1 MKPLKKILSVLL
13 ILALSLCLLSGCG
26 RRNDEDDEGSE
37 DEGWSED
44 GEQYEDELDEEED
57 LWANVPE
64 GSLTETV
71 EKSDVRIKVRPVGID
86 TFLMDVTNISG
97 EYLLLRCDLEAGY
110 YLRSASGAYQNLL
123 ITAMDS
129 DYMDVS
135 DGLIALEPD
144 GTGTCG
150 GDCACM
156 NIHRDIPDESCGY
169 ALTRLED
176 STLAGLVQLFKEE
189 NASYDVRQAAVWIV
203 TDDADE
209 YDVQTLTVSYTD
221 GSSETM
227 INETE
232 YAEALALVERAR
244 QMT

>member
-1 MKPLKKILSVLL
+1 MKPLKKVLPVLL
-13 ILALSLCLLSGCG
+13 ILALFLGLLSGCG
-26 RRNDEDDEGSE
+26 RRNDEDDEWSDDEEWSE
-37 DEGWSED
+37 DEGL
-44 GEQYEDELDEEED
+44 YEDELDEED

-64 GSLTETV
+64 ASLTEAV
-71 EKSDVRIKVRPVGID
+71 EKSDVRVKVRPVGID

-97 EYLLLRCDLEAGY
+97 EYLLLCCDLEAGY

-144 GTGTCG
+144 ETATCG

-156 NIHRDIPDESCGY
+156 NIHRDIPDETCGY

-244 QMT
+244 QMG

>member
-1 MKPLKKILSVLL
+1 MKIWKKAFSFLL
-13 ILALSLCLLSGCG
+13 IFTLSLSLLSGCG
-26 RRNDEDDEGSE
+26 RENRENEDWDEEEEWSE
-37 DEGWSED
+37 DEGL
-44 GEQYEDELDEEED
+44 YEDELDEEED
-57 LWANVPE
+57 LWANIPE
-64 GSLTETV
+64 GSLSEAV
-71 EKSDVRIKVRPVGID
+71 EKSDVRIEVRPVGID

-123 ITAMDS
+123 ITAMDRY
-129 DYMDVS
+129 YMDVS

-144 GTGTCG
+144 ETGTCG

-156 NIHRDIPDESCGY
+156 NIHRDIPDETCGY

-189 NASYDVRQAAVWIV
+189 NVSYDVRQAAVWIV

-221 GSSETM
+221 GSTETM

-244 QMT
+244 QMA